1 MGLLI
6 EFKGKQINNIVGAGT
21 HDEVLVMANQDPLQ
35 LAENIKKAL
44 AVFRIDESFLDRVAS
59 SISKGEI
66 DRHAGDVFFALSYN
80 GLYISQLFMALA
92 VKIFKAEGYS
102 DDAIDDLLNIRKDLD
117 EV

>member
-1 MGLLI
+1 M
-6 EFKGKQINNIVGAGT
+6 NNTIGAGT
-21 HDEVLVMANQDPLQ
+21 HGEVSSMANQDPLQ

-44 AVFRIDESFLDRVAS
+44 AALRIDESLLDQVAS

-92 VKIFKAEGYS
+92 VKIFKEEGYS
-102 DDAIDDLLNIRKDLD
+102 DDAIDDLLNISKDLD